1 MPTHPESGKS
11 LSWFPMHTI
20 YGTRLAIG
28 LMRSKNSSHY
38 NVTQA
43 TVTAIVCS
51 PYHSSISPGIA
62 NVSNMEDH
70 VYRVDLTFD
79 TVGGVNGSRLW
90 GIRLQCIVLLGLT
103 HIWETEQYKN
113 AYIYLIYM
121 YNVHTHV
128 QYKYMLYVCNM
139 LIKLLHVQDGHNIVT
154 TMWQCCDNFVTTL
167 SI

>member
-1 MPTHPESGKS
+1 MPTHPDLGKS

-43 TVTAIVCS
+43 AVTAIVCS
-51 PYHSSISPGIA
+51 PYRSSISIGIA

-79 TVGGVNGSRLW
+79 TVGGVNGSWLR
-90 GIRLQCIVLLGLT
+90 GNRLQCIILLGLT
-103 HIWETEQYKN
+103 HIWETERNTRMLIFIQYTCTYTC
-113 AYIYLIYM
+113 A
-121 YNVHTHV
+121 V
-128 QYKYMLYVCNM
+128 YVCM
-139 LIKLLHVQDGHNIVT
+139 LTYADKVAT
-154 TMWQCCDNFVTTL
+154 CTRL
-167 SI
+167 SQHCHHYVAVL